1 MEPSSAIALN
11 KLPATA
17 LGGDVGVAAPGS
29 TAEGF
34 GYIGVWVAD
43 AADCANIGTSAA
55 QNFAVITSSTFRDG
69 PTAAYGNFAGL
80 VDGKGTL
87 KAGGAN
93 GQRSISIAQT
103 TPDALTIDGKD
114 YVRCVP

>member
-1 MEPSSAIALN
+1 MEPTTAVALN

-34 GYIGVWVAD
+34 GYVGVWVAD
-43 AADCANIGTSAA
+43 ASDCANIGTAGA
-55 QNFAVITSSTFRDG
+55 TNFAVITTSTFRDG
-69 PTAAYGNFAGL
+69 LSAAYGNFGALVAG
-80 VDGKGTL
+80 KATL

-93 GQRSISIAQT
+93 GQRSIEIAQT
-103 TPDALTIDGKD
+103 TPDALTIDGKSF
-114 YVRCVP
+114 VRCVP